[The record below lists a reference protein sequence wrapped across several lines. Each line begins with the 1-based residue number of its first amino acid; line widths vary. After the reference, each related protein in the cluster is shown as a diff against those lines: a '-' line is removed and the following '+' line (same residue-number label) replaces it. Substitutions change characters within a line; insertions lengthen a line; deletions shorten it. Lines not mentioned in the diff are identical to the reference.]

1 MRRNVA
7 TILRNR
13 NLSRSLA
20 GDIVILLFLCGGG
33 IFMALPLVYA
43 AGNAFKPLDELFLF
57 PPRFVP
63 RRPTFQNFTDLF
75 LLMEQSW
82 IPLSR
87 YFFNSVFI
95 VSFALAGNLAICSI
109 AAYVLS
115 KHDFPGRKLI
125 NEVIILSLMFSGAVT
140 VIPNYLTLS
149 WLGFIDSYWA
159 IVVPAWAQTL
169 GLYLMKK
176 FIDSMVH
183 DSLIQ
188 AARIDGAG
196 ELTIFARVVMPIVK
210 PAWLTL
216 IIINFQVMWRNTGDI
231 FIYSEQLKPLPYALS
246 QVAGGGIA
254 RVGAASVVTLFIMAV
269 PIGVF
274 IFNQSRIVE
283 TMGTSGMTGE

>member
-7 TILRNR
+7 TMLRNR

-63 RRPTFQNFTDLF
+63 RRPTLRNFTDLF

-95 VSFALAGNLAICSI
+95 VTFALAGNLAICSI

-140 VIPNYLTLS
+140 VIPNY
-149 WLGFIDSYWA
+149 
-159 IVVPAWAQTL
+159 Q
-169 GLYLMKK
+169 
-176 FIDSMVH
+176 
-183 DSLIQ
+183 
-188 AARIDGAG
+188 
-196 ELTIFARVVMPIVK
+196 
-210 PAWLTL
+210 
-216 IIINFQVMWRNTGDI
+216 
-231 FIYSEQLKPLPYALS
+231 
-246 QVAGGGIA
+246 
-254 RVGAASVVTLFIMAV
+254 
-269 PIGVF
+269 IGRAHV
-274 IFNQSRIVE
+274 
-283 TMGTSGMTGE
+283 